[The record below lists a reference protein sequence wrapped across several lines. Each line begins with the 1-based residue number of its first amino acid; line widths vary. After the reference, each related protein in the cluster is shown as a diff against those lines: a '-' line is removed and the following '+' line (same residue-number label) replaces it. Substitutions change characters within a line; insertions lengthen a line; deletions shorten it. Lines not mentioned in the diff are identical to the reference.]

1 MRTGML
7 GTVGRDAGPTR
18 TAARVETEAVAAA
31 HAAYCAVKHLAGIA
45 DEAARVGNATEAR
58 AEFERLAVAM
68 GSPGGRG
75 RFRC

>member
-1 MRTGML
+1 MHTGTL
-7 GTVGRDAGPTR
+7 GTIGSDAGPTR
-18 TAARVETEAVAAA
+18 IAAGVETEAVAAA

>member
-1 MRTGML
+1 MHAGRL
-7 GTVGRDAGPTR
+7 GTLGRDAGPTR
-18 TAARVETEAVAAA
+18 IAARIETEAVAAA
-31 HAAYCAVKHLAGIA
+31 HAAYCAVKHAAGIA
-45 DEAARVGNATEAR
+45 NEAARVGNATEAR